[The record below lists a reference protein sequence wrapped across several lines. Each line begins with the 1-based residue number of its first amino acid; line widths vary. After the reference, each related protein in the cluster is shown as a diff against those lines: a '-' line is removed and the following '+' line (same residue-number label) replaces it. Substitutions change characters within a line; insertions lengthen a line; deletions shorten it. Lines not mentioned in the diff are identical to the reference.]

1 MAAAEKEI
9 PVATATLTTAE
20 PEATVQ
26 AAVFPTKDS
35 AFQLIPVSLISAN
48 ADQPRKNFNPETI
61 EELASSIREKGVLQ
75 PIIVKKKREGAF
87 EIVCGERRFRAAAL
101 CGLTE
106 VPAIIKDIADED
118 FLEWALIE
126 NIQRE
131 PLNPI
136 EEAQAYQRLIDT
148 TNETQ
153 EQISGRLGKDR
164 STVANSIR
172 LLKLPQ
178 SVRLVVAEGKLSPGH
193 ARALLAANAN
203 SSELERIA
211 SLIIDKG
218 WSVRETERWAKGRAK
233 SPQIPKIQDPNEA
246 DAADRLR
253 IILGTKVDILSKSKN
268 SGEIRIH
275 YYSQEDLMRLY
286 TILAEKTIPTEPRHA
301 IREKESSR

>member
-1 MAAAEKEI
+1 MKKKVLGRGLEALI
-9 PVATATLTTAE
+9 
-20 PEATVQ
+20 PEARQ
-26 AAVFPTKDS
+26 AENPPHEIDIDRILPNPK
-35 AFQLIPVSLISAN
+35 
-48 ADQPRKNFNPETI
+48 QPRLVLDEARL
-61 EELASSIREKGVLQ
+61 EELAASIRENGMLQ
-75 PIIVKKKREGAF
+75 PVLVRPFQKGYQLIA
-87 EIVCGERRFRAAAL
+87 GERRLAAAQRA
-101 CGLTE
+101 GLLKIPAMIRD
-106 VPAIIKDIADED
+106 VPDEKL
-118 FLEWALIE
+118 LELALIE

-131 PLNPI
+131 SLNPI